1 MSNGIAPTQPPIED
15 LLDIDAAAALVK
27 LKPSTIY
34 ALTSRRQIPHLK
46 RGNRLYFLKNE
57 LLEWLLQGRR
67 DVISSVTADRHLSSF
82 RKGGA

>member
-1 MSNGIAPTQPPIED
+1 MSNGITPTHPTVED

-27 LKPSTIY
+27 LKRTTVY

-46 RGNRLYFLKNE
+46 RGGRLYFLKHE

-67 DVISSVTADRHLSSF
+67 DVISTVTADRHLSSI